1 MVNPISFG
9 PSGINSQADFAPLGQ
24 LGQIYQKAQQDAA
37 NKQAIAAFQ
46 QTGDTRAL
54 LGSGD
59 MSLVKLGTEMEQAKQ
74 AQAFRERQQAETERY
89 HTGSLANQQAT
100 AARLANSVPE
110 GFRRTEAGALEP
122 VSGGPADP
130 AYLRQV
136 PKKTESQ
143 NAPSGYSWRDP
154 NDHSKGVDPIPGGP
168 GEKVD
173 AEVAGRLGLA
183 KSFLKQLPAIKKD
196 VEAGAVTGLWDAT
209 KALAGVGRAGEVA
222 RQISS
227 GADALTRLLTGA
239 GMNNTEATE
248 YANRYRLG
256 PTDTA
261 DKVKSKLEQ
270 LEVELNTIGAEVG
283 KGRGGWTGGA
293 APASAAPPTSTA
305 SSTAAAPVVTPPATA
320 SGRSSPNE
328 RAITALQND
337 PSLAAQF
344 DAKYGPGASRAV
356 LGSGQ

>member
-1 MVNPISFG
+1 MVNPINFG
-9 PSGINSQADFAPLGQ
+9 PSGINSLADFSPLAQ
-24 LGQIYQKAQQDAA
+24 LGQVYQKAQQDQA
-37 NKQAIAAFQ
+37 NKAAIAAFQ

-59 MSLVKLGTEMEQAKQ
+59 MSLVKLGTELEQTKRAE
-74 AQAFRERQQAETERY
+74 AFRERQQTETERF

-100 AARLANSVPE
+100 AARLANPVPE

-122 VSGGPADP
+122 IPGGPNDP

-136 PKKTESQ
+136 PKKPESQ
-143 NAPSGYSWRDP
+143 NAPSGYTWRDP
-154 NDHSKGVDPIPGGP
+154 NDHTKGVDPIPGGP

-196 VEAGAVTGLWDAT
+196 VEAGEVTGLWDAG
-209 KALAGVGRAGEVA
+209 KAMAGVGRAGEVA
-222 RQISS
+222 RQIAS

-256 PTDTA
+256 KFDTA
-261 DKVKSKLEQ
+261 GKVKSKLEQ
-270 LEVELNTIGAEVG
+270 LEVELNTIGSEVG
-283 KGRGGWTGGA
+283 KGRGGWSPPTGA
-293 APASAAPPTSTA
+293 APAVVAPPAAAAAPP
-305 SSTAAAPVVTPPATA
+305 PPKQGELRDGYRFKGGNPGDPANWA
-320 SGRSSPNE
+320 K
-328 RAITALQND
+328 AQN
-337 PSLAAQF
+337 
-344 DAKYGPGASRAV
+344 
-356 LGSGQ
+356 

>member
-9 PSGINSQADFAPLGQ
+9 PSGINSQADFSPLAQ
-24 LGQIYQKAQQDAA
+24 LGQVYQKAQQDQA
-37 NKQAIAAFQ
+37 NKAAIAAFQ

-54 LGSGD
+54 FGSGD
-59 MSLVKLGTEMEQAKQ
+59 MSLIKLGTELEQNKQ
-74 AQAFRERQQAETERY
+74 TQAFRERQQSETERF

-100 AARLANSVPE
+100 AARLANPVPE

-122 VSGGPADP
+122 ISGGPADP
-130 AYLRQV
+130 AYLRQT
-136 PKKTESQ
+136 KKPEGQTP
-143 NAPSGYSWRDP
+143 PSGYTWRDP
-154 NDHSKGVDPIPGGP
+154 NDHTKGVDPIPGGP

-209 KALAGVGRAGEVA
+209 KAFTGVGRAGEVA

-239 GMNNTEATE
+239 GMALSEATD

-283 KGRGGWTGGA
+283 KGRGGWSPPTA
-293 APASAAPPTSTA
+293 AVAPPTSTA

-320 SGRSSPNE
+320 SSRPNE

-344 DAKYGPGASRAV
+344 DAKYGAGAAKAV

>member
-37 NKQAIAAFQ
+37 NKQA
-46 QTGDTRAL
+46 
-54 LGSGD
+54 
-59 MSLVKLGTEMEQAKQ
+59 
-74 AQAFRERQQAETERY
+74 QAFRERQQTETERY
-89 HTGSLANQQAT
+89 HSGSLANQKAT
-100 AARLANSVPE
+100 ADRLANPVPE
-110 GFRRTEAGALEP
+110 GFRRTEAGAFEP

-154 NDHSKGVDPIPGGP
+154 NDHSRGVDPIPGGP

-222 RQISS
+222 RQIAS

-270 LEVELNTIGAEVG
+270 LEVELNTIGSEVG
-283 KGRGGWTGGA
+283 KGRGGWSPPTT
-293 APASAAPPTSTA
+293 SAAPPTSTA
-305 SSTAAAPVVTPPATA
+305 SSTAAAPVVTPRQTGGARPKPTTKEGYDAMP
-320 SGRSSPNE
+320 SGTTFIAPDGSE
-328 RAITALQND
+328 RVK
-337 PSLAAQF
+337 P
-344 DAKYGPGASRAV
+344 
-356 LGSGQ
+356 